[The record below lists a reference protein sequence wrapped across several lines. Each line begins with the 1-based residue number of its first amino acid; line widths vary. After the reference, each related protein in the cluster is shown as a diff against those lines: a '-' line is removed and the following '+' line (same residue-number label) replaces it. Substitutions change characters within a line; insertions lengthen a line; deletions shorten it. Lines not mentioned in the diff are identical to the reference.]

1 VATQAQIQG
10 LREFARW
17 GFTLE
22 RLDDLL
28 VELHHQGEFVARF
41 SQAEATEQN
50 LQAECA
56 RHLVIKHGWDGCLWS
71 RSNEGEGT
79 ESLIGAW
86 RSQSGLRRTTMG
98 SVTELQNDIRR
109 NGHIATLRRARKEH
123 HCSICGFPIEPGQEY
138 YEVVAGG
145 GGLGWLKFPDRC
157 HVGCL
162 NQYLERG
169 R

>member
-1 VATQAQIQG
+1 
-10 LREFARW
+10 
-17 GFTLE
+17 
-22 RLDDLL
+22 
-28 VELHHQGEFVARF
+28 
-41 SQAEATEQN
+41 
-50 LQAECA
+50 
-56 RHLVIKHGWDGCLWS
+56 
-71 RSNEGEGT
+71 
-79 ESLIGAW
+79 
-86 RSQSGLRRTTMG
+86 MG

-157 HVGCL
+157 HAGCL